1 MRRRLPILFAALTVA
16 AATACSTTPP
26 ADEGDGN
33 GSGSGDTKPIII
45 GAAVAESGGF
55 ELYDGGQTAG
65 MRFAIEKINAAGGIK
80 GRKMELITA
89 DHKTDPAQIQA
100 AAQDVLDRGA
110 DVVVTTVDYDFG
122 APAALAAKRANK
134 VSISGAGAPEFA
146 LRGLGPLHFNV
157 YQGTPTESV
166 TMAQLAYG
174 SQNLRHPYLLEDTS
188 IQYSKSL
195 CAEFETAWNKVAGA
209 GTIAGKDTFQ
219 NSDPS
224 VASQISKIKAA
235 TATDFVVLC
244 SYPPGGASA
253 IRQLRTSGV
262 SLPIYG
268 GSGFDGTFWTDAVPD
283 LSNFYHAAMVSSAGD
298 DPTPAVNEFLSSVK
312 FEGSASYALF
322 GELVIETIA
331 KGIERAGTAD
341 GPALA
346 KAIET
351 FKDEPLLVGPTTYSA
366 DCHAPISRPMAMVK
380 IDKGKASFVESVKVT
395 DVPNS
400 AC

>member
-1 MRRRLPILFAALTVA
+1 MRRRLPILFAILTVA

-26 ADEGDGN
+26 ADSGDGA
-33 GSGSGDTKPIII
+33 GSGDDTKPIII

-65 MRFAIEKINAAGGIK
+65 MKYAIDKINAAGGIN

-166 TMAQLAYG
+166 TMAQLAFG

-209 GTIAGKDTFQ
+209 GTIVGQDTFQ

-224 VASQISKIKAA
+224 IAGQISKIKAA
-235 TATDFVVLC
+235 TTADFVVLC

-253 IRQLRTSGV
+253 IRQLRTAGV
-262 SLPIYG
+262 NLPIYG
-268 GSGFDGTFWTDAVPD
+268 GAGFDGTFWTDAVPD

-298 DPTPAVNEFLSSVK
+298 DPHAAVNEFLSSVT

-331 KGIERAGTAD
+331 KGIGKAGTAD

-351 FKDEPLLVGPTTYSA
+351 FKDEPLIVGPTTYSA
-366 DCHAPISRPMAMVK
+366 ECHAPINRPMAMLK
-380 IDKGKASFVESVKVT
+380 IDKGKASFVESVTVT
-395 DVPNS
+395 DVPTS